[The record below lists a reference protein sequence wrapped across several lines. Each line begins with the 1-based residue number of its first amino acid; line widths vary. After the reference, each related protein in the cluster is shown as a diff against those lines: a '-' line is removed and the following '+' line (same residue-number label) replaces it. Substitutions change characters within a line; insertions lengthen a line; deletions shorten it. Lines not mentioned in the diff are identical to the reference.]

1 MANAKLR
8 RARRLINLPSGA
20 YALGL
25 TLFLVLRLLFGD
37 SLWWLAFF
45 GNFTPFYFA
54 PLVVLLPL
62 ALIVRARRGAA
73 VLLPLAL
80 IGVLW
85 FGRLYLPRPAAEP
98 TGAPTLR
105 VVTFNVWGD
114 NPDLS
119 RVEDWLREQ
128 KADVA
133 ITIEGPRAWSAGVP
147 ALVGAYP
154 EQTRADTQ
162 GAYWDSAILSRHPI
176 LSTEQID
183 LGDGDIPQQ
192 RVVIEVDGKQIA
204 IYGIHLYLPVGAA
217 PHLPLPNNFYTRGV
231 FGYNDTARNIQISSL
246 IDRLKTELLPYIVA
260 GDFNMSDQ
268 ASVYNDLA
276 VVMGD
281 SFREAGRGLGTC
293 WPVAQALGFPG
304 MIPPLVRID
313 YIWHSSDFR
322 ALEAAQGPYLG
333 SDHLPL
339 YATLALE

>member
-1 MANAKLR
+1 MANAKMR

-54 PLVVLLPL
+54 PLIVLLPL
-62 ALIVRARRGAA
+62 ALVVRSRRAA
-73 VLLPLAL
+73 LLLLPFAL

-85 FGRLYLPRPAAEP
+85 FGPLYLPRAAAEP

-105 VVTFNVWGD
+105 VVTFNVWRNNQNLGA
-114 NPDLS
+114 
-119 RVEDWLREQ
+119 VEKWLRAQ
-128 KADVA
+128 NADVV
-133 ITIEGPRAWSAGVP
+133 ITLEVAPEWSEHILALTDVYP
-147 ALVGAYP
+147 AQSY
-154 EQTRADTQ
+154 ADAQ
-162 GAYWDSAILSRHPI
+162 GYNWDSAVLSQHPI
-176 LSTEQID
+176 LSSDQLD
-183 LGDGDIPQQ
+183 FGDGEMPQQ
-192 RVVIEVDGKQIA
+192 RVVIDVAGQPVA
-204 IYGIHLYLPVGAA
+204 IYGVHLHLPQGDT
-217 PHLPLPNNFYTRGV
+217 PHLRRLSRFAPSEFFRYDQTVR
-231 FGYNDTARNIQISSL
+231 DAQISNL
-246 IDRLKTELLPYIVA
+246 IDRLQHEPLPYIVA

-276 VVMGD
+276 AIMDD
-281 SFREAGRGLGTC
+281 SFREAGRGLGTS

-304 MIPPLVRID
+304 LIPPLVRID

-322 ALEAAQGPYLG
+322 TLEAAQGPYLG